1 MQTTAIRTVTNS
13 LPENEVILLTFLIS
27 KRYIPYTDL
36 LEELVINFISEMN
49 EWEKYCNEFDEDQLE
64 LDETEHKIKQMV
76 ASIISKY
83 CTDKERKMSRPN
95 ALSWGL
101 EGSYDYDPNKEK
113 IIDIQESRKNKFFV
127 TTRTDDEYLQYIV
140 VKKNNKYL
148 IDSKK
153 RKFLSEDKW
162 SVDYL

>member
-1 MQTTAIRTVTNS
+1 MNDITKKI
-13 LPENEVILLTFLIS
+13 
-27 KRYIPYTDL
+27 

-101 EGSYDYDPNKEK
+101 EGSYDYVENPLKVVPLIHSNLTPV
-113 IIDIQESRKNKFFV
+113 KFSHSPFC
-127 TTRTDDEYLQYIV
+127 L
-140 VKKNNKYL
+140 
-148 IDSKK
+148 
-153 RKFLSEDKW
+153 FLFS
-162 SVDYL
+162 SYSSCPLCRVLH

>member
-1 MQTTAIRTVTNS
+1 
-13 LPENEVILLTFLIS
+13 
-27 KRYIPYTDL
+27 
-36 LEELVINFISEMN
+36 MN
-49 EWEKYCNEFDEDQLE
+49 KWEKYCNKFDEDQLE

-113 IIDIQESRKNKFFV
+113 IIDIQESRKNRFIV
-127 TTRTDDEYLQYIV
+127 TTQTGNEYLQYVIV
-140 VKKNNKYL
+140 KINNKYL

-153 RKFLSEDKW
+153 RRFLSEDKW
-162 SVDYL
+162 YVDYL

>member
-1 MQTTAIRTVTNS
+1 MDDITKKI
-13 LPENEVILLTFLIS
+13 
-27 KRYIPYTDL
+27 

-49 EWEKYCNEFDEDQLE
+49 EWEKHCNELDQNTQLAWDEADRMMEQR
-64 LDETEHKIKQMV
+64 V

-95 ALSWGL
+95 AISWGV
-101 EGSYDYDPNKEK
+101 EGSYVYDPNKEK
-113 IIDIQESRKNKFFV
+113 IIDIQESRKNRFIV
-127 TTRTDDEYLQYIV
+127 TTRTDDEYLQYVI

-153 RKFLSEDKW
+153 RRFLNEDKW
-162 SVDYL
+162 YVDYL

>member
-1 MQTTAIRTVTNS
+1 MDDITKKI
-13 LPENEVILLTFLIS
+13 
-27 KRYIPYTDL
+27 

-49 EWEKYCNEFDEDQLE
+49 EWEKYCNELDQNTQLAWDEADRMMEQR
-64 LDETEHKIKQMV
+64 V

-95 ALSWGL
+95 AISWGV
-101 EGSYDYDPNKEK
+101 EGSYVYDPNKEK
-113 IIDIQESRKNKFFV
+113 IIDMQESRKNRFFV
-127 TTRTDDEYLQYIV
+127 TTRTDNKYLQYIV

-153 RKFLSEDKW
+153 RRFLNEDKW
-162 SVDYL
+162 YVDYL

>member
-1 MQTTAIRTVTNS
+1 MDDITKKI
-13 LPENEVILLTFLIS
+13 
-27 KRYIPYTDL
+27 

-49 EWEKYCNEFDEDQLE
+49 EWEKYCNELDQNTQLAWDEADRMMEQR
-64 LDETEHKIKQMV
+64 V

-95 ALSWGL
+95 AISWGV
-101 EGSYDYDPNKEK
+101 EGSYVYDPNKEK
-113 IIDIQESRKNKFFV
+113 IIDIQESRKNRFIV
-127 TTRTDDEYLQYIV
+127 TTRTDDEYLQYVI

-153 RKFLSEDKW
+153 RRFLSEDKW
-162 SVDYL
+162 YVDYL

>member
-1 MQTTAIRTVTNS
+1 MDDITKKI
-13 LPENEVILLTFLIS
+13 
-27 KRYIPYTDL
+27 

-49 EWEKYCNEFDEDQLE
+49 EWEKYCNELDQNTQLAWDEADRMMEQR
-64 LDETEHKIKQMV
+64 V

-95 ALSWGL
+95 AISWGV
-101 EGSYDYDPNKEK
+101 EGSYVYDPNKEK

-127 TTRTDDEYLQYIV
+127 TTRTDDEYLQYVI
-140 VKKNNKYL
+140 VKKNNKFL

-153 RKFLSEDKW
+153 RRFLNEDKW
-162 SVDYL
+162 YVDYL

>member
-1 MQTTAIRTVTNS
+1 MDDIIKKTI
-13 LPENEVILLTFLIS
+13 
-27 KRYIPYTDL
+27 K
-36 LEELVINFISEMN
+36 ELVLNFISEMN

-95 ALSWGL
+95 ALSWGS
-101 EGSYDYDPNKEK
+101 EGSYIYDPNEEK
-113 IIDIQESRKNKFFV
+113 VIDIQETRKNKFTV
-127 TTRTDDEYLQYIV
+127 ITQNDNKYLQYTII
-140 VKKNNKYL
+140 KKENKYL

-153 RKFLSEDKW
+153 RKFLRDDKW

>member
-1 MQTTAIRTVTNS
+1 
-13 LPENEVILLTFLIS
+13 
-27 KRYIPYTDL
+27 
-36 LEELVINFISEMN
+36 MN

-95 ALSWGL
+95 ALSWGS
-101 EGSYDYDPNKEK
+101 EGSYIYDSSREK
-113 IIDIQESRKNKFFV
+113 IVDIQESRKNRFIVITQNDNK
-127 TTRTDDEYLQYIV
+127 YLQYVI
-140 VKKNNKYL
+140 VKKDNKFL

-153 RKFLSEDKW
+153 KKIFGRR
-162 SVDYL
+162 

>member
-1 MQTTAIRTVTNS
+1 MDDITKKI
-13 LPENEVILLTFLIS
+13 
-27 KRYIPYTDL
+27 

-49 EWEKYCNEFDEDQLE
+49 EWEKYYNEFDEDQLE

-113 IIDIQESRKNKFFV
+113 IIDE
-127 TTRTDDEYLQYIV
+127 EYIELYNFIRILS
-140 VKKNNKYL
+140 NKY
-148 IDSKK
+148 
-153 RKFLSEDKW
+153 RKFIKKK
-162 SVDYL
+162 

>member
-1 MQTTAIRTVTNS
+1 
-13 LPENEVILLTFLIS
+13 
-27 KRYIPYTDL
+27 
-36 LEELVINFISEMN
+36 MN
-49 EWEKYCNEFDEDQLE
+49 EWEKYCNELDQNTQLAWDEADRMMEQR
-64 LDETEHKIKQMV
+64 V

-95 ALSWGL
+95 AISWGV

-113 IIDIQESRKNKFFV
+113 IIDIQESRKNRFIV
-127 TTRTDDEYLQYIV
+127 TTRTGNEYLQYIV

-153 RKFLSEDKW
+153 RRFLSEDKW
-162 SVDYL
+162 YVDYL

>member
-1 MQTTAIRTVTNS
+1 MDDVTKKAI
-13 LPENEVILLTFLIS
+13 
-27 KRYIPYTDL
+27 
-36 LEELVINFISEMN
+36 EELVLNFISEMN

-64 LDETEHKIKQMV
+64 LDETERMIKQRV

-113 IIDIQESRKNKFFV
+113 IIDIQESRKNRFIV
-127 TTRTDDEYLQYIV
+127 TTQTYDGYLQYVV

-162 SVDYL
+162 YVGYL

>member
-1 MQTTAIRTVTNS
+1 MNDITKKI
-13 LPENEVILLTFLIS
+13 
-27 KRYIPYTDL
+27 

-49 EWEKYCNEFDEDQLE
+49 EWEKYCNELDQNTQLAWDEADRMMEQR
-64 LDETEHKIKQMV
+64 V

-95 ALSWGL
+95 AISWGV
-101 EGSYDYDPNKEK
+101 EGSYVYDPNKEK

-127 TTRTDDEYLQYIV
+127 TTRTDDEYLQYVI
-140 VKKNNKYL
+140 VKKNNKFL

-153 RKFLSEDKW
+153 RRFLNEDKW
-162 SVDYL
+162 YVDYL

>member
-1 MQTTAIRTVTNS
+1 MDDITKKI
-13 LPENEVILLTFLIS
+13 
-27 KRYIPYTDL
+27 

-49 EWEKYCNEFDEDQLE
+49 EWEKYCNELDQNTQLAWDEADRMMEQR
-64 LDETEHKIKQMV
+64 V

-95 ALSWGL
+95 AISWGV
-101 EGSYDYDPNKEK
+101 EGSYVYDPNKEK
-113 IIDIQESRKNKFFV
+113 IIDIQESRKNRFIV
-127 TTRTDDEYLQYIV
+127 TTRTDNKYLQYIV

-153 RKFLSEDKW
+153 RRFLNEDKW
-162 SVDYL
+162 YVDYL

>member
-1 MQTTAIRTVTNS
+1 MNDITKKI
-13 LPENEVILLTFLIS
+13 
-27 KRYIPYTDL
+27 

-101 EGSYDYDPNKEK
+101 EGSYDY
-113 IIDIQESRKNKFFV
+113 ESK
-127 TTRTDDEYLQYIV
+127 
-140 VKKNNKYL
+140 
-148 IDSKK
+148 
-153 RKFLSEDKW
+153 
-162 SVDYL
+162 